1 MAGTGFELT
10 LDTAAPVVTW
20 GAEAG
25 TTAGELLSLGYTS
38 DEAIFRAQLW
48 LSDGRRLDIT
58 VNPATLEV
66 LLPPDTPDGM
76 ATVHF
81 WDDVDNEG
89 THGVLLSGVIAEP
102 QTSGGFQ
109 RTTPRPRPGRK
120 RIVGATV
127 VRVGTDWSI
136 STRRDGRS
144 LIAATGGI
152 EIRAGVACR
161 SDVAPVGH
169 GHVTARVAGDS
180 TRRLGEESFSTRR
193 RDDPAFVELL
203 LLL

>member
-1 MAGTGFELT
+1 MPQQFNLT
-10 LDTAAPVVTW
+10 LDTQAPAVAW
-20 GAEAG
+20 GSEAG
-25 TTAGELLSLGYTS
+25 TTAGELLQLGYTS
-38 DEAIFRAQLW
+38 DEPIFRAELW
-48 LSDGRRLDIT
+48 LSDGRHLEIT

-89 THGVLLSGVIAEP
+89 THGVLLSGTIAEA
-102 QTSGGFQ
+102 QASGFQ

-127 VRVGTDWSI
+127 VRVGTEWSV

-144 LIAATGGI
+144 LVAATGGI

>member
-1 MAGTGFELT
+1 MSLLT
-10 LDTAAPVVTW
+10 LFWRARHRGGIVW
-20 GAEAG
+20 GAESG
-25 TTAGELLSLGYTS
+25 TTAGELLVLAYTPG
-38 DEAIFRAQLW
+38 DAIFRAELW
-48 LSDGRRLDIT
+48 LSDGRHLSMA
-58 VNPATLEV
+58 VNAGSLEV
-66 LLPPDTPDGM
+66 LLPPDTPNGM

-81 WDDVDNEG
+81 WDPADNEG
-89 THGVLLSGVIAEP
+89 THGVLLAGVIAEARP
-102 QTSGGFQ
+102 SGGGFR

-120 RIVGATV
+120 RIVAATV
-127 VRVGTDWSI
+127 VRVGTEWSV

-144 LIAATGGI
+144 LVAATGGI

-180 TRRLGEESFSTRR
+180 TRRLGVESFSTRR

>member
-1 MAGTGFELT
+1 MPQQFNLT
-10 LDTAAPVVTW
+10 LDTQAPAVAW

-25 TTAGELLSLGYTS
+25 TTAGELLSLGYSS
-38 DEAIFRAQLW
+38 DEAIFRAELW
-48 LSDGRRLDIT
+48 LSDGRHLEIT
-58 VNPATLEV
+58 VNPGTLEV

-76 ATVHF
+76 AIVHF

-89 THGVLLSGVIAEP
+89 THGVLLSGVIAQASE
-102 QTSGGFQ
+102 GGFQ

-120 RIVGATV
+120 RIVAATV
-127 VRVGTDWSI
+127 VRVGTEWSI

-144 LIAATGGI
+144 LVAATGGI